1 MDRVLSESKEIIN
14 FNSTEYEDGE
24 YTIQVTATD
33 KAGNK
38 SETAQRVI
46 HISNPVKAPKIS
58 VDKEIGTSESNL
70 NLEWNYPSGDATVK
84 KISALQY
91 ALISKGETV
100 SDSDYET
107 FAEEETAQKEG
118 TTSIQTTDLP
128 DGEYTICVRSLD
140 AKGNP
145 GKERTLTYTID
156 NTDPEIELVSPTE
169 KSVVFGMLFV
179 RGIIKDKKLKKY
191 TLAVANGET
200 TDKAAFQVQKTETLN
215 DGATNVGPYLGM
227 LDLSDETAY
236 PPNQTYTLRIQGED
250 CAGNKETRYI
260 TVEKTDAQEVPAD
273 FEIDKSGK
281 NELTISA
288 EKTRFLLKKEKPMCR
303 KIQFGMSMESKWMD
317 QMESIAAIQK
327 SIRKDPSIH

>member
-1 MDRVLSESKEIIN
+1 MSPADNEEVSGMVQVALTIADQPENQGDLSNLEVRLIGKDVDRVLSESKEIIN

-91 ALISKGETV
+91 ALISKGETI

-118 TTSIQTTDLP
+118 TTSIQTTDFP

-215 DGATNVGPYLGM
+215 DGAT
-227 LDLSDETAY
+227 S
-236 PPNQTYTLRIQGED
+236 R
-250 CAGNKETRYI
+250 
-260 TVEKTDAQEVPAD
+260 
-273 FEIDKSGK
+273 S
-281 NELTISA
+281 ISWN
-288 EKTRFLLKKEKPMCR
+288 TRFK
-303 KIQFGMSMESKWMD
+303 
-317 QMESIAAIQK
+317 
-327 SIRKDPSIH
+327 